1 MSDSVKYWIRPNI
14 DNRIKSGEIKAYFAS
29 SVRRIEPSTVTLDT
43 PEGEITIANDFV
55 FAMTGYK
62 PDTGFLS
69 RHGIVFDEETRRP
82 RLNPET
88 LESERLGVYLAGV
101 LVAGMHTN
109 EIFIENGR
117 FHGEQIA
124 AAIAKSFAADPE

>member
-14 DNRIKSGEIKAYFAS
+14 DNRIKSGEIKAYFES
-29 SVRRIEPSTVTLDT
+29 SVRRIEPASVTLGT
-43 PEGEITIANDFV
+43 PEGEVTIANDFV

-62 PDTGFLS
+62 PDTAFLA
-69 RHGIVFDEETRRP
+69 RHGIVFDEESRRP
-82 RLNPET
+82 RLNPDT
-88 LESERLGVYLAGV
+88 LESERPGVYLAGV

-117 FHGEQIA
+117 FHGAQIA
-124 AAIAKSFAADPE
+124 ADIVRKLSAQAE